1 MSQTDVEAYLRRFQE
16 CADTASLLE
25 YIRLKD
31 GDAARYQTAFQVLL
45 PVFDPVHHGE
55 YPRYHDLDLKELS
68 EYENEIVFIASRMAQ
83 SDKADLQSCGAEL
96 LRLVRK
102 KD

>member
-45 PVFDPVHHGE
+45 PVF
-55 YPRYHDLDLKELS
+55 YHDLDLKELS